1 MSDERILSDEDV
13 QAIVAELKKQLLAD
27 FQLEVGKGLLGWVKK
42 IFWWLLL
49 IAAVYGMAGGAI
61 KVPGFTI
68 TQARG

>member
-1 MSDERILSDEDV
+1 MSDDRNLTDTDV
-13 QAIVAELKKQLLAD
+13 EAIVAELKRQLVAD

-49 IAAVYGMAGGAI
+49 LAAVYGMAGGAI